1 MIDLRNVDCREGF
14 ATIPDES
21 IDVIFTDP
29 PYLREYLDCYRVLG
43 EEAARVLKPSGFL
56 VAYAGQTH
64 LPAVIGML
72 EGEVLG
78 WFWIVGLL
86 QNSSGCVMWQ
96 RNVCSLWKP
105 ALIFQKDPMTK
116 CRRQMIDL
124 VGGKWLPKKH
134 PWEQSIE
141 VAIRILGSLAGPG
154 ALVLDPFAGTA
165 SFLIAARALS
175 MDAIGFEVDQDTFQM
190 AREKLE
196 QTTLGGRAVAEVSL

>member
-1 MIDLRNVDCREGF
+1 VIDLRNVDCREGF

-29 PYLREYLDCYRVLG
+29 PYTREYLDCYRVLG
-43 EEAARVLKPSGFL
+43 KEAARVLKPSGFL

-72 EGEVLG
+72 ESETLK
-78 WFWIVGLL
+78 WFWIAGLL
-86 QNSSGCVMWQ
+86 QNSAGCVLWQ

-105 ALIFQKDPMTK
+105 ALIFQKWPVK
-116 CRRQMIDL
+116 RCRRQMIDL

-154 ALVLDPFAGTA
+154 AQVLDPFAGTG
-165 SFLIAARALS
+165 SFLVAARALE
-175 MDAIGFEVDQDTFQM
+175 MDAIGFEIDPDTYHM

-196 QTTLGGRAVAEVSL
+196 QETLAGRAVAEVSP